1 MRKSVTGAE
10 VHFVWHP
17 RTPHANDAQVTVGFS
32 TTYTSVLAQIRPDVS
47 VSAVADDRRTLT
59 LTASVDTQLER
70 DEVRAFLRTTRDTYY
85 AVKVTRLGGTTA
97 ILAEPLPRELDL
109 STAAT
114 LNFASAYVDIPQGN
128 AVTGSYPYTID
139 YTDNLGNAQTE
150 SGILKIVPRPFNTG
164 LDHDQLVDRFPQLA
178 DMVPRRQSDLAPQI
192 SAALEE
198 IILSVRDHVIAD
210 GATEDEVFNQGS
222 FVSAHAYCSAAMVYE
237 ATLQLDVAQAMRD
250 RCIDLLNVAL
260 RSVTLDLD
268 GDGVIDE
275 GEENL
280 RRSGGSSTDFR
291 ASWRGY
297 NKSANDASFVPSRGM
312 RH

>member
-32 TTYTSVLAQIRPDVS
+32 TTYTSMLAQIRADVS

-192 SAALEE
+192 NAALEE

-291 ASWRGY
+291 ASWRSY
-297 NKSANDASFVPSRGM
+297 NKSANDASFVPARGM

>member
-1 MRKSVTGAE
+1 MRKSVTGAG

-32 TTYTSVLAQIRPDVS
+32 TTYTSVLTQVRADVS

-114 LNFASAYVDIPQGN
+114 LNFASAYVDIPQSN

-192 SAALEE
+192 NAALEE

-222 FVSAHAYCSAAMVYE
+222 FVSAHAYCSAALVYE

-250 RCIDLLNVAL
+250 RCMELLNVAL

-280 RRSGGSSTDFR
+280 RRSGGSATDFR
-291 ASWRGY
+291 ASWRSY

>member
-114 LNFASAYVDIPQGN
+114 LNLASAYVDIPQGN

-150 SGILKIVPRPFNTG
+150 SGVLKIVPRPFNTG

-192 SAALEE
+192 NAALEE

-222 FVSAHAYCSAAMVYE
+222 FVSAHAYCSAALVYE

-260 RSVTLDLD
+260 RSVALDLD

-280 RRSGGSSTDFR
+280 RRSGGSATDFR
-291 ASWRGY
+291 ASWRSY
-297 NKSANDASFVPSRGM
+297 NKSANDASFAPSRGM

>member
-1 MRKSVTGAE
+1 MRKSVTGAA

-178 DMVPRRQSDLAPQI
+178 DMVPRRQSDLTPQI

-291 ASWRGY
+291 ASWRGRH
-297 NKSANDASFVPSRGM
+297 KSANDASFVPSRGM